1 LRKAFLTNNP
11 LCRVCQ
17 EAGLLV
23 PATEVHH
30 VIPLA
35 DGGTDDEANLMPLCK
50 SCHSRF
56 TAEKCWGRR
65 DE

>member
-1 LRKAFLTNNP
+1 LRKAFLSKFP
-11 LCRVCQ
+11 LCQMCK

-30 VIPLA
+30 VVPLA

-56 TAEKCWGRR
+56 TAGECWGRK
-65 DE
+65 D